1 MEILA
6 NKNISKLDLSN
17 TGIDKIPPEVFQ
29 LKNLKKLNL
38 SGNNI
43 SIIPKEIE
51 NLSKLET
58 LDISKN
64 KIKVFYSKLCTLK
77 RLKILNLNHNQ
88 IKTIPKQI
96 CNLKKLI
103 SFHIGYNV
111 IDILPLELFE
121 IVTLREL
128 DVGNNKISILPEEI
142 LQLTFLRKIWLNNLH
157 ISKFPMDSI
166 LEMKNLSNIYC
177 FGDIKSKGTLDASFD
192 ILQKI
197 KGNSIK
203 ELSRV
208 RVIENIIKQNDKN
221 MDEVKSIFIS
231 YSHEDKE
238 WFKRLKVHL
247 KVIKHLKFELNVWDD
262 TRLKTGDKWKDEIEK
277 AIKEASIVVMLIS
290 ADFLASDFI
299 NEKEIPD
306 ILKKVEL
313 EGVRILP
320 IIVEPCLFE
329 LSVLSEFQSVNS
341 PTKPLSKLP
350 KSEAEE
356 YLVKLSGE
364 IIELVR

>member
-1 MEILA
+1 MKILA
-6 NKNISKLDLSN
+6 NNNTTKLDLSN
-17 TGIDKIPPEVFQ
+17 RGIVKIPPEVF
-29 LKNLKKLNL
+29 LLRNLKKLNL

-43 SIIPKEIE
+43 SSIPKEIE

-103 SFHIGYNV
+103 SFHIGYNE
-111 IDILPLELFE
+111 IDILHLELFK

-128 DVGNNKISILPEEI
+128 DIGNNKISILPKEI
-142 LQLTFLRKIWLNNLH
+142 SQLVYLRKIWLNNLH
-157 ISKFPMDSI
+157 ITNFPIDSI

-177 FGDIKSKGTLDASFD
+177 FGNLNSKGTLDTSFD

-203 ELSRV
+203 ELNRV
-208 RVIENIIKQNDKN
+208 RIIESIIKQNNKN
-221 MDEVKSIFIS
+221 MDELKSIFIS
-231 YSHEDKE
+231 YSHDDKE
-238 WFKRLKVHL
+238 WFKRLNVHL
-247 KVIKHLKFELNVWDD
+247 KVIKHLKFEFDIWDD
-262 TRLKTGDKWKDEIEK
+262 TKLKIGDKWKDEIEK
-277 AIKEASIVVMLIS
+277 AISKASIVIMLIS
-290 ADFLASDFI
+290 TDFLASDFI
-299 NEKEIPD
+299 TTKEIPD
-306 ILKKVEL
+306 ILKKIEL
-313 EGVRILP
+313 EGVRIMP

-329 LSVLSEFQSVNS
+329 HSVLSEFQSTNGPNS
-341 PTKPLSKLP
+341 PLSRLSKA
-350 KSEAEE
+350 EAEE
-356 YLVKLSGE
+356 YLVKLSRQ
-364 IIELVR
+364 IIEFVR